1 MKQDDN
7 KPLLFA
13 PLIRVSTEQQAKQG
27 ESLRTQKEQLS
38 HAIESLGGKVYEWYE
53 GQEHGTPDY
62 ERKILERLMQNARE
76 KKFDA
81 IMVADLSRWSRD
93 NEKSKQYTKILQ
105 KLGIRFFAGTMEIDF
120 NIPTHSLMLGMGV
133 EIQEFFAKEQKYKS
147 AINRIK
153 RAKDGRPSCGKKPFG
168 RIWNKATQTWE
179 VDEKKQ
185 AMIHEAA
192 RLYLEEDYSWNQLAE
207 RFGVNGSNLH
217 KTMCYRCGEK
227 WNIHFQDE
235 DFNIDETHT
244 LTIPPLLSED
254 TIIAIRRKCEARRT
268 WDHKT
273 QKYQYL
279 FSRLIFDKDSGYAL
293 TGTKNQRGTRYY
305 KPYQG
310 CKHRYQI
317 NADVLE
323 KAVLD
328 ELFMVLGNK
337 KSLREAI
344 FDGNPLGKVADDYK
358 RKLECMHDE
367 LNVINRQRKIYLS
380 ILKKCEDGN
389 SDKIFEKIKP
399 EWEELEDKA
408 TTLEEKIKSLQ
419 FRLNTLPTDKEI
431 ETKRDMWAKLLLRT
445 KQTYVSSGLA
455 FDKLPFEEKKKLIHL
470 LFGGKDE
477 MGKRYGIYIQEL
489 RGKPKRYHFEAYGK
503 LVAIEGWIIARS
515 EDSFTFSD
523 PPKEDKEIIGKIGKV
538 VLKENPD
545 LSPTKEEVKEAVNQ
559 ERHAYHRQRLHQ

>member
-337 KSLREAI
+337 KILREAI
-344 FDGNPLGKVADDYK
+344 FDGNPLGKVAEDYK
-358 RKLECMHDE
+358 RKLECKQMN
-367 LNVINRQRKIYLS
+367 L
-380 ILKKCEDGN
+380 
-389 SDKIFEKIKP
+389 
-399 EWEELEDKA
+399 
-408 TTLEEKIKSLQ
+408 TL
-419 FRLNTLPTDKEI
+419 
-431 ETKRDMWAKLLLRT
+431 
-445 KQTYVSSGLA
+445 
-455 FDKLPFEEKKKLIHL
+455 
-470 LFGGKDE
+470 
-477 MGKRYGIYIQEL
+477 
-489 RGKPKRYHFEAYGK
+489 
-503 LVAIEGWIIARS
+503 
-515 EDSFTFSD
+515 
-523 PPKEDKEIIGKIGKV
+523 
-538 VLKENPD
+538 
-545 LSPTKEEVKEAVNQ
+545 
-559 ERHAYHRQRLHQ
+559 